1 VKFVWYDGGLRPA
14 RPDVV
19 SKGDVMGTNGL
30 LLIGDDGALLS
41 DWNQWRLLP
50 EKRSKAYGAPPKK
63 LKRSPGHHQEFIDA
77 CKGGEKAGSNFD
89 WAGPM
94 TETVLL
100 GNVALR
106 PQLREDLT
114 KDRLLWDGKAMK
126 FVNHEGANAFLRR
139 EYRPGWGG

>member
-1 VKFVWYDGGLRPA
+1 
-14 RPDVV
+14 
-19 SKGDVMGTNGL
+19 
-30 LLIGDDGALLS
+30 LLS

-50 EKRSKAYGAPPKK
+50 EKRAKAYGKPPRT

-114 KDRLLWDGKAMK
+114 RDKLLWDGESMM
-126 FVNHEGANAFLRR
+126 FTNHEGANAFLRR
-139 EYRPGWGG
+139 DYRKGWEA